1 MPNERENLY
10 QPLKVVDYDIAGNAF
25 RAYYDAD
32 DKLVLVIDFVVNDI
46 KPNVLLVINPVGLRK
61 WDDILMNDYGVDL
74 ETVRP
79 KKDNKYQK
87 LDVEYT
93 GLAAYDALIQ
103 AYDADENLATAL
115 VGLNE
120 FRNAAARRA
129 ALERLGAAD
138 MTAAR
143 ARETIDKTNETIAEQ
158 QARVKELRGKL
169 AVQRR
174 DVGKEPTKQSAAKI
188 LRTESQIDAA
198 NDKLARSKKR
208 LISAQRRLAAAE
220 DDIDVAQAILQALD
234 ASVVG
239 GVPAAPVPTDV
250 MTVEPAPVPM
260 QNVPQFTEI
269 TPYEE
274 QPKAEDMADEEVKP
288 LFDKD
293 PNIMDEDIAFKPI
306 DFGTTPSVPT
316 EPVAAPVV
324 ADVYSEPTPSMPLSF
339 QPPVMS
345 GGADEMVPVATVDS
359 PVLDTLTPVSLPSE
373 QIDSELLSTIE
384 PAGLSQEPVMADVP
398 VVAPA
403 PVMPAENVPP
413 VAAAQPMPEIAPAP
427 VGAETRPVSP
437 ISGTLMSTA
446 QPVPTEKRKPSA
458 VYYVMLIV
466 LIVLS
471 IFTLWLYQKSTN
483 DALPELGA
491 KTAPVAVDT
500 AATTDDVAADAVESA
515 DVTSPFIDTASVGIV
530 ASDVGIVA
538 DDTPVVDTAVAVDVE
553 PEPVVV
559 TPAVPIATA
568 AANVEPEPIVV
579 TPAPDVVVNEVVESE
594 SVSTVSPF
602 LTEEPVAAV
611 APKPIVDVVVNKPA
625 YNVSQNEKMFVAA
638 PEYET
643 DAPAEYYQ
651 PEPAN
656 TYVEEE
662 VTAADDET
670 VETCADGNAPDA
682 DGCCAGEYL
691 TDMGNGEYA
700 CCVDG
705 TDECFPPMF

>member
-1 MPNERENLY
+1 MPNEREYIY
-10 QPLKVVDYDIAGNAF
+10 QPLKVVDYDIAGNSF

-32 DKLVLVIDFVVNDI
+32 DKLVFVIDFMINDV
-46 KPNVLLVINPVGLRK
+46 KPNVLLVISPVGMRK

-87 LDVEYT
+87 LDIEYT

-103 AYDADENLATAL
+103 AYNADDDLAASL
-115 VGLNE
+115 VGLAE
-120 FRNAAARRA
+120 FRNAAARRS

-138 MTAAR
+138 MTVAR
-143 ARETIDKTNETIAEQ
+143 ARETIEKTNETIAEQ
-158 QARVKELRGKL
+158 QARIKELRGKL
-169 AVQRR
+169 ASQRR

-188 LRTESQIDAA
+188 LRTESQIEAA
-198 NDKLARSKKR
+198 SDKLGRSKKR
-208 LISAQRRLAAAE
+208 LVSAQHRLATAE
-220 DDIDVAQAILQALD
+220 DDKDVAQAILQALD
-234 ASVVG
+234 AVG
-239 GVPAAPVPTDV
+239 GVPAAPAPTDV

-269 TPYEE
+269 TPYED
-274 QPKAEDMADEEVKP
+274 QPKAEEMADEEVKP

-293 PNIMDEDIAFKPI
+293 PEIMDDNIAFKPI
-306 DFGTTPSVPT
+306 DFSASTNVPV
-316 EPVAAPVV
+316 EPVAPV
-324 ADVYSEPTPSMPLSF
+324 ADVYSEPTPTMPLSF

-345 GGADEMVPVATVDS
+345 GGVAAEQNVVAEPVPM
-359 PVLDTLTPVSLPSE
+359 LDALTPVSLPSE
-373 QIDSELLSTIE
+373 QIDSELLATIE
-384 PAGLSQEPVMADVP
+384 PAGLSAQPP
-398 VVAPA
+398 VVPDAPMVSPA
-403 PVMPAENVPP
+403 PVMPVEP
-413 VAAAQPMPEIAPAP
+413 VAPVASQPMPEIAPAP
-427 VGAETRPVSP
+427 IGAESRPVSP
-437 ISGTLMSTA
+437 IAGGAMSSTA
-446 QPVPTEKRKPSA
+446 QPAPVAARKPSA
-458 VYYVMLIV
+458 IYYVMLIV

-491 KTAPVAVDT
+491 TTSATAENTDVKSDVKNDEVA
-500 AATTDDVAADAVESA
+500 
-515 DVTSPFIDTASVGIV
+515 SPFIDANNADNV
-530 ASDVGIVA
+530 ASDSDVVA
-538 DDTPVVDTAVAVDVE
+538 DSVSVADVAVADVAVAVDVE

-559 TPAVPIATA
+559 TPAVPIATTVA
-568 AANVEPEPIVV
+568 DVEPEPVVV
-579 TPAPDVVVNEVVESE
+579 TPAPDVVSDVVVAEP
-594 SVSTVSPF
+594 VSTISPF
-602 LTEEPVAAV
+602 LTEEPVAPV

-643 DAPAEYYQ
+643 DAPVEYYR
-651 PEPAN
+651 PEPADSYIEDE
-656 TYVEEE
+656 TAIVE
-662 VTAADDET
+662 ET

>member
-1 MPNERENLY
+1 MPNEREYIY
-10 QPLKVVDYDIAGNAF
+10 QPLKVVDYDIAGNAL
-25 RAYYDAD
+25 RAYYDVD
-32 DKLVLVIDFVVNDI
+32 DKLVLVIDLVINDI
-46 KPNVLLVINPVGLRK
+46 KPNVLLVMNPVGMRK

-103 AYDADENLATAL
+103 AYDADENLAAAL
-115 VGLNE
+115 VGLAE
-120 FRNAAARRA
+120 FRNAAARRS

-138 MTAAR
+138 MTATR

-158 QARVKELRGKL
+158 QVRVKELRGKL
-169 AVQRR
+169 AAQRR

-208 LISAQRRLAAAE
+208 LVSAQRRLAAAE
-220 DDIDVAQAILQALD
+220 DDMDVAQAILQALD
-234 ASVVG
+234 ATVIG
-239 GVPAAPVPTDV
+239 GVPAAPAPTDV

-293 PNIMDEDIAFKPI
+293 PEIMDEEIAFKPI
-306 DFGTTPSVPT
+306 DFGATPSVPT
-316 EPVAAPVV
+316 EPVVAPV
-324 ADVYSEPTPSMPLSF
+324 ATDVYSEPTPAMPLSF

-345 GGADEMVPVATVDS
+345 EAADVAPVNA

-384 PAGLSQEPVMADVP
+384 PAGLSQEPVMPDVP

-403 PVMPAENVPP
+403 PVMPVENIAP
-413 VAAAQPMPEIAPAP
+413 VAAPQPMPEIAPAP
-427 VGAETRPVSP
+427 VGDEVRPVSP
-437 ISGTLMSTA
+437 IAGTLMSTV
-446 QPVPTEKRKPSA
+446 QPVPSEKRKPSA
-458 VYYVMLIV
+458 VYYVMLII

-471 IFTLWLYQKSTN
+471 IFTLWLYQRSTN

-491 KTAPVAVDT
+491 KTAPVAADSAVV
-500 AATTDDVAADAVESA
+500 ADDAADANVA
-515 DVTSPFIDTASVGIV
+515 DDASPFIDADGVGGV
-530 ASDVGIVA
+530 ASDEVA
-538 DDTPVVDTAVAVDVE
+538 AADNTPDVDIAVAVDVE

-559 TPAVPIATA
+559 TPAVPIAQSTPD
-568 AANVEPEPIVV
+568 VEPEPIVV
-579 TPAPDVVVNEVVESE
+579 TPAPEVVDAAVVVPEP
-594 SVSTVSPF
+594 VSTISPF
-602 LTEEPVAAV
+602 LTAEPVAAV
-611 APKPIVDVVVNKPA
+611 EPKPIVDVVVNKPA

-643 DAPAEYYQ
+643 DAPVEYYQ
-651 PEPAN
+651 PEPAD
-656 TYVEEE
+656 TYVEE
-662 VTAADDET
+662 VAVADET
-670 VETCADGNAPDA
+670 VEETCADGNAPDA

>member
-1 MPNERENLY
+1 MPNERENIY
-10 QPLKVVDYDIAGNAF
+10 QPLKVVDYDIAGNAL

-32 DKLVLVIDFVVNDI
+32 DKLVLVIDLMINDI
-46 KPNVLLVINPVGLRK
+46 KPNVLLVMNPVGMRK

-103 AYDADENLATAL
+103 AYDADENLAAAL
-115 VGLNE
+115 VGLAE
-120 FRNAAARRA
+120 FRNAAARRS

-138 MTAAR
+138 MTATR
-143 ARETIDKTNETIAEQ
+143 ARETIEKTNETIAEQ
-158 QARVKELRGKL
+158 QVRVKELRGKL
-169 AVQRR
+169 AAQRR

-208 LISAQRRLAAAE
+208 LVSAQRRLAAAE
-220 DDIDVAQAILQALD
+220 DDMDVAQAILQALD
-234 ASVVG
+234 ATVIG
-239 GVPAAPVPTDV
+239 GVPAAPAPTDV

-293 PNIMDEDIAFKPI
+293 PEIMDEEIAFKPI
-306 DFGTTPSVPT
+306 DFGATPSVPT
-316 EPVAAPVV
+316 EPVVAPV
-324 ADVYSEPTPSMPLSF
+324 ATDVYSEPTPAMPLSF

-345 GGADEMVPVATVDS
+345 EAADVAPVNA

-384 PAGLSQEPVMADVP
+384 PAGLSQEPVMPDAP

-403 PVMPAENVPP
+403 PVMPVENIAP
-413 VAAAQPMPEIAPAP
+413 VAAPQPMPEIAPAP
-427 VGAETRPVSP
+427 VGAEARPVSP
-437 ISGTLMSTA
+437 IAGTLMSTV
-446 QPVPTEKRKPSA
+446 QPVPSEKRKPSA

-471 IFTLWLYQKSTN
+471 IFTLWLYQRSTN
-483 DALPELGA
+483 DTLPELGA
-491 KTAPVAVDT
+491 KTAPVAVDG
-500 AATTDDVAADAVESA
+500 AVVADDAADTNVAKDA
-515 DVTSPFIDTASVGIV
+515 SPFIDADGVGGA
-530 ASDVGIVA
+530 ASDEGAAA
-538 DDTPVVDTAVAVDVE
+538 DNTPDVDMAVAVDVE

-559 TPAVPIATA
+559 TPAVPVATTTPA
-568 AANVEPEPIVV
+568 VEPEPIVV
-579 TPAPDVVVNEVVESE
+579 TPAPDVVETAVVVPEP
-594 SVSTVSPF
+594 VSSISPF
-602 LTEEPVAAV
+602 LTAEPVAAV
-611 APKPIVDVVVNKPA
+611 EPQPIVDVVVNKPA

-643 DAPAEYYQ
+643 DAPVEYYQ
-651 PEPAN
+651 PEPAD
-656 TYVEEE
+656 TYVEE
-662 VTAADDET
+662 VAVADET
-670 VETCADGNAPDA
+670 VEETCADGNAPDA

>member
-1 MPNERENLY
+1 MPNEREYIY
-10 QPLKVVDYDIAGNAF
+10 QPLKVVDYDIAGNAL

-32 DKLVLVIDFVVNDI
+32 DKLVLVIDLVINDI
-46 KPNVLLVINPVGLRK
+46 KPNVLLVMNPVGMRK

-103 AYDADENLATAL
+103 AYDADENLAAAL
-115 VGLNE
+115 VGVAE
-120 FRNAAARRA
+120 FRNAAARRS

-138 MTAAR
+138 MTATR
-143 ARETIDKTNETIAEQ
+143 ARETIEKTNETIAEQ
-158 QARVKELRGKL
+158 QVRVKELRGKL
-169 AVQRR
+169 AAQRR

-208 LISAQRRLAAAE
+208 LVSAQRRLAAAE
-220 DDIDVAQAILQALD
+220 DDMDVAQAILQALD
-234 ASVVG
+234 ATVIG
-239 GVPAAPVPTDV
+239 GVPAAPAPTDV

-293 PNIMDEDIAFKPI
+293 PEIMDEEIAFKPI
-306 DFGTTPSVPT
+306 DFGATPSVPT
-316 EPVAAPVV
+316 EPVVAPV
-324 ADVYSEPTPSMPLSF
+324 ATDVYSEPTPAMPLSF

-345 GGADEMVPVATVDS
+345 DAADVAPVNA

-384 PAGLSQEPVMADVP
+384 PAGLSQEPVMPDVP

-403 PVMPAENVPP
+403 PVMPVENVAP
-413 VAAAQPMPEIAPAP
+413 VVAPQPMPEIAPAP
-427 VGAETRPVSP
+427 VGAEARPVSP
-437 ISGTLMSTA
+437 IAGTLMSTV
-446 QPVPTEKRKPSA
+446 QPVPSEKRKPSA
-458 VYYVMLIV
+458 VYYVMLII

-471 IFTLWLYQKSTN
+471 IFTLWLYQRSTN

-491 KTAPVAVDT
+491 KTAPVAVDG
-500 AATTDDVAADAVESA
+500 AVVADDAADTNVAKDA
-515 DVTSPFIDTASVGIV
+515 SPFIDADGVGGV
-530 ASDVGIVA
+530 ASDEVA
-538 DDTPVVDTAVAVDVE
+538 AADNTPDVDIAVAVDVE

-559 TPAVPIATA
+559 TPAVPIAQLTPD
-568 AANVEPEPIVV
+568 VEPEPIVV
-579 TPAPDVVVNEVVESE
+579 TPAPEVVDAAVVVPEPVA
-594 SVSTVSPF
+594 TISPF
-602 LTEEPVAAV
+602 LTAEPVAAV
-611 APKPIVDVVVNKPA
+611 EPQPIVDVVVNKPA

-651 PEPAN
+651 PEPAD
-656 TYVEEE
+656 TYVEE
-662 VTAADDET
+662 VAVADET
-670 VETCADGNAPDA
+670 VEETCADGNAPDA